1 MTCTLRN
8 ETAQEF
14 TGEEDMGLHKVKPTN
29 QTISQHLQT
38 SADCRDI
45 VIEELNVDPKERPS
59 DEKMTE
65 SPTVNADY
73 TV

>member
-1 MTCTLRN
+1 
-8 ETAQEF
+8 
-14 TGEEDMGLHKVKPTN
+14 MGLRKVKPTN
-29 QTISQHLQT
+29 QTISYLQP
-38 SADCRDI
+38 SADCRDL

-59 DEKMTE
+59 DEKMTK

>member
-1 MTCTLRN
+1 MYVN
-8 ETAQEF
+8 NQTAQEF
-14 TGEEDMGLHKVKPTN
+14 TGEEDTGLRKGKSTN

-38 SADCRDI
+38 SADCRDL
-45 VIEELNVDPKERPS
+45 VIEELNVDLKERPS
-59 DEKMTE
+59 DENMTE